1 MITLK
6 EAFKIAQDF
15 NGSGILLSRIADETD
30 DLWIFLL
37 DMDGVVIGRPADI
50 AVDKK
55 NGRAFRAVPGFITDK
70 QYDARENAKQ
80 VEVPQ
85 E

>member
-15 NGSGILLSRIADETD
+15 NSSCIPLSRIADETD

-37 DMDGVVIGRPADI
+37 DTDEILIGPADV

-55 NGRAFRAVPGFITDK
+55 NRSCFSGSAWFHYRRTV
-70 QYDARENAKQ
+70 
-80 VEVPQ
+80 
-85 E
+85 

>member
-15 NGSGILLSRIADETD
+15 NGSGIPLSRIADETD

-37 DMDGVVIGRPADI
+37 DTDEVLIGSADV

-55 NGRAFRAVPGFITDK
+55 TGRAFRAVPGFMTDK
-70 QYDARENAKQ
+70 QYDAWENARQ